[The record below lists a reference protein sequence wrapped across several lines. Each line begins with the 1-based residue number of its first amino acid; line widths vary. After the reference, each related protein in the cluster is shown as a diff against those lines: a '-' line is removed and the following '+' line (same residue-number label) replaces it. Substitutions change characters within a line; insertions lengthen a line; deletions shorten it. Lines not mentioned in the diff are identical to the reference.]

1 MKKSNK
7 KVIKSHIKKG
17 DTVKVLSGDS
27 KGDTGV
33 VEVVFAA
40 DYRAIVKGV
49 NMVKRHVRPTA
60 DQMGGIVEK
69 EAPIHISNLMLVDAN
84 GEASRIKQQ
93 RDENGKKVRISKKTQ
108 EVI

>member
-7 KVIKSHIKKG
+7 KEIKSHIKKG
-17 DTVKVLSGDS
+17 DKVQVLSGDS

-33 VEVVFAA
+33 VEKILLEQ
-40 DYRAIVKGV
+40 YRAIVTGV
-49 NMVKRHVRPTA
+49 NMVKRHVRPSA
-60 DQMGGIVEK
+60 EQPGGIVEK
-69 EAPIHISNLMLVDAN
+69 EAAIHISNLMLVDEN
-84 GEASRIKQQ
+84 EQRSRIKNG